1 VVQANPNLPRTCGR
15 CGQAFSADEVHRD
28 PGWTP
33 VRSGW
38 RCSGC
43 GRAHLKRVNDIA
55 DALLATHRR
64 HDWAG
69 TSEHTNYDECVFC
82 DALAEATRRL
92 LSAPSGSRGSL

>member
-1 VVQANPNLPRTCGR
+1 MN
-15 CGQAFSADEVHRD
+15 
-28 PGWTP
+28 
-33 VRSGW
+33 
-38 RCSGC
+38 
-43 GRAHLKRVNDIA
+43 RVNDLA

-92 LSAPSGSRGSL
+92 LSAPPGQRRTN